1 MTGPQRQPTPPAAYP
16 FPAPS
21 PAGAVRHVIEPG
33 LTRRQKTYTALASGV
48 AAAGA
53 LAYVGIADP
62 HNRHSLFPVCPFK
75 LLTGWNCPACGGLR
89 MAHDLLHANLSAAA
103 VDNVFLLAGIPAL
116 LAWFVWR
123 RSAGKPPLTRT
134 AVVVAIAAAVAWTV
148 VRNLPGF
155 PLVPTLYDG

>member
-21 PAGAVRHVIEPG
+21 PPGVRDVIEPG
-33 LTRRQKTYTALASGV
+33 LTRRQKTYAALATGV

-89 MAHDLLHANLSAAA
+89 MAHDLLHANLSAAV

-116 LAWFVWR
+116 LAWFLWR
-123 RSAGKPPLTRT
+123 RSAGKPPVTRA
-134 AVVVAIAAAVAWTV
+134 AVVVAIAAAIAWTV
-148 VRNLPGF
+148 VRNIPGF